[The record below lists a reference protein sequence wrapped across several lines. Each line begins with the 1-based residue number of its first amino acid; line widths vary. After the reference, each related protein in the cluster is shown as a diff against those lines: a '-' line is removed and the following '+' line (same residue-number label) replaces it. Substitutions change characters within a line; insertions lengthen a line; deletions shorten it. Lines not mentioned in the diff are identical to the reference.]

1 MIASALVIGGGIAGM
16 SAALV
21 LSGQGV
27 AVDLID
33 ADPEWRT
40 YGAGISVTGTS
51 LRALDDL
58 GLLDEVRQRG
68 HVASGFKGRSPDGG
82 ILFEA
87 PLVPDAA
94 PINCS
99 GGIMR
104 SELHEILSAKVKASP
119 VAVRLGTTVSS
130 LDDTGDGV
138 DVEFSDGSRGRFD
151 LVIGAD
157 GIYSQTRS
165 HLFPDAPAPVFTGQ
179 GCWRAIAPRPE
190 GMTGTE
196 MFFGG
201 PVKLG
206 FNPVSPTHMYLFALE
221 HVPDNPRYAQ
231 EDMVG
236 RLKDLL
242 ASFGSYV
249 AEVRDGLGDHSLVNY
264 RPLEWQLLADPWYKG
279 RVVLVGDA
287 AHATTP
293 HMASGAGMAIEDAL
307 VLGRELAGHDSV
319 DTALASFMA
328 HRFERAR
335 IVVENSVRIGTI
347 EMTGGDQVEANRMLG
362 GTLAA
367 LQKPY

>member
-1 MIASALVIGGGIAGM
+1 MTASALVIGGGIAGM

-58 GLLDEVRQRG
+58 GLLDEVRRRG

-119 VAVRLGTTVSS
+119 VAVRLGTTVGS

-138 DVEFSDGSRGRFD
+138 DVAFSDGSRGRFD

-179 GCWRAIAPRPE
+179 GCWRAVAPRPE

-206 FNPVSPTHMYLFALE
+206 FNPVSPTHMYLRAGARAGQ
-221 HVPDNPRYAQ
+221 PRYAQ

-242 ASFGSYV
+242 AGFGSYV

-293 HMASGAGMAIEDAL
+293 HMASGAGMAIEDA
-307 VLGRELAGHDSV
+307 GAG
-319 DTALASFMA
+319 A
-328 HRFERAR
+328 RACR
-335 IVVENSVRIGTI
+335 
-347 EMTGGDQVEANRMLG
+347 A
-362 GTLAA
+362 
-367 LQKPY
+367 

>member
-21 LSGQGV
+21 LSRLGV

-58 GLLDEVRQRG
+58 GLLDEVRARG
-68 HVASGFKGRSPDGG
+68 NVASGIKGRSPDGS
-82 ILFEA
+82 ILFEV
-87 PLVPDAA
+87 PPSPDAP
-94 PINCS
+94 PIQCS

-104 SELHEILSAKVKASP
+104 SELHEILSLRVKASP
-119 VAVRLGTTVSS
+119 VRVRLGLKVASM
-130 LDDTGDGV
+130 DDQGDCV
-138 DVEFSDGSRGRFD
+138 AVAFSDGTQGNYD
-151 LVIGAD
+151 LVVGAD

-165 HLFPDAPAPVFTGQ
+165 ALFPDASPAVFTGQ

-201 PVKLG
+201 QVKLG
-206 FNPVSPTHMYLFALE
+206 FNPVSPAHMYLFALE
-221 HVPDNPRYAQ
+221 NVPDNPRYS
-231 EDMVG
+231 ESELVD
-236 RLKDLL
+236 RLKALL
-242 ASFGSYV
+242 SGFGSYV
-249 AEVRDGLGDHSLVNY
+249 AQVRDGLGAHSLVNY

-279 RVVLVGDA
+279 RVVLIGDA

-307 VLGRELAGHDSV
+307 VLGRELAAHDDV
-319 DTALASFMA
+319 APALAAFMA

-367 LQKPY
+367 LQQPY

>member
-1 MIASALVIGGGIAGM
+1 MIGSALIIGGGIAGM

-21 LSGQGV
+21 LSRQGV
-27 AVDLID
+27 AVELID

-58 GLLDEVRQRG
+58 GLLDEVRHHG
-68 HVASGFKGRSPDGG
+68 HVGSGMKGRAPDGS

-87 PLVPDAA
+87 PFVPDAA
-94 PINCS
+94 PIHS
-99 GGIMR
+99 GGGIMR
-104 SELHEILSAKVKASP
+104 GALHEILSARIKAAP
-119 VAVRLGTTVSS
+119 ITVRLGTTLST
-130 LDDTGDGV
+130 LADEGDAV
-138 DVEFSDGSRGRFD
+138 AVTLSDGSRARHD
-151 LVIGAD
+151 LVVGAD
-157 GIYSQTRS
+157 GIYSHTRGL
-165 HLFPDAPAPVFTGQ
+165 LFPDSPPPVFTGQ
-179 GCWRAIAPRPE
+179 GCWRAIAPRPA

-221 HVPDNPRYAQ
+221 HVPDNPRYAAD
-231 EDMVG
+231 ELVE
-236 RLKDLL
+236 RLRTLL
-242 ASFGSYV
+242 APFGSYV
-249 AEVRDGLGDHSLVNY
+249 AEVRAGLGADSLVNY
-264 RPLEWQLLADPWYKG
+264 RPLEWQLLPDPWYRG
-279 RVVLVGDA
+279 RVVLIGDA

-307 VLGRELAGHDSV
+307 VLGRELAAHDDV
-319 DTALASFMA
+319 AAALASFMA

-335 IVVENSVRIGTI
+335 LVVENSVRIGTI
-347 EMTGGDQVEANRMLG
+347 EMTGGDQLEANRMLG

-367 LQKPY
+367 LQQPY